1 MILLILYELW
11 NTTMWDVLQCVSQ
24 CVEYRAITVRIK
36 LITHYRKVI
45 YPWRMCNNYNLTCGA
60 RSTSSYCRI
69 DALFQLFVCVCQI
82 PTMHWTQ
89 LEHHCFFVGFF
100 PKKNIILG
108 VFGTKRRIFYGVFRS
123 FFGGFAFFW
132 DFEFFFGFFWG
143 FRREAPKNAKNNVFK
158 GFLKVFGVFF
168 GVIFLGFAIFCC
180 FFLSF
185 FGFQYFNFNTYQ
197 QFSLYYL
204 LLMTIAQ

>member
-1 MILLILYELW
+1 MYGSIRSVREIVLDLGFFCHNNFAGCAVIQLIQHIDCTPLVNQHKAQIVDINCHERDMILLILYELW

-82 PTMHWTQ
+82 PTMH
-89 LEHHCFFVGFF
+89 
-100 PKKNIILG
+100 
-108 VFGTKRRIFYGVFRS
+108 
-123 FFGGFAFFW
+123 
-132 DFEFFFGFFWG
+132 
-143 FRREAPKNAKNNVFK
+143 
-158 GFLKVFGVFF
+158 
-168 GVIFLGFAIFCC
+168 
-180 FFLSF
+180 
-185 FGFQYFNFNTYQ
+185 
-197 QFSLYYL
+197 
-204 LLMTIAQ
+204 